1 MLKVAAVYVILI
13 LHFMDMSV
21 ANIALVPIALDLGI
35 EAYRSQWIIVAFG
48 VGIVAAIPAV
58 PPLVRWMGGRAAFS
72 AVLAISLG
80 ALLLCGSTN
89 NFWLLLVGRLLQGL
103 ASAAVL
109 LLAQKQLLSLMKKS
123 KEAGAALAM
132 SLWVSALAIAP
143 VVGPLAGAIV
153 VDAVGWHWVFLGQV
167 PILLLC
173 IFVIRGELGV
183 TPDRDGAPP
192 SVLLMLALLGVVMFG
207 QLALEAFLGKAQD
220 SGTARWAYLG
230 AAVASLAVLRWRTR
244 VRAAPL
250 FDWSLLRNG
259 PFAAYLFMNTMQGSL
274 LVMNAVVYTL
284 WMQLQL
290 QLPLTQVALILSS
303 TGVIAG
309 VLAPLVG
316 KYVSPRQQPAF
327 VLAGVFL
334 FIASILLTARL
345 TLASHG
351 LELVMPRVVCGLAL
365 ALLTPGSYLMIATL
379 SEPRRLEANSLA
391 LFSRLIGIN
400 VLLIAGVA
408 MARQLAEAA
417 TGNAGAAGLAAR
429 GAQALQA
436 WSATQGMQQVMMLSA
451 ALMGLTLIGLAL
463 VWKTGRQA
471 SAVAVAGTTPPR

>member
-1 MLKVAAVYVILI
+1 MLKVAALYVIMI

-48 VGIVAAIPAV
+48 IGIVAAIPAV
-58 PPLVRWMGGRAAFS
+58 PPLTRWMGARAAFF
-72 AVLAISLG
+72 AALATSLG
-80 ALLLCGSTN
+80 ALLLCGSTS

-103 ASAAVL
+103 ASGAVL
-109 LLAQKQLLSLMKKS
+109 LLAQKLLLSLMKKS
-123 KEAGAALAM
+123 GALAM
-132 SLWVSALAIAP
+132 SLWISALAIAP

-153 VDAVGWHWVFLGQV
+153 VDVFGWHWVFLGQV

-173 IFVIRGELGV
+173 AFVIRGELGV
-183 TPDRDGAPP
+183 TPQGEGAPP
-192 SVLLMLALLGVVMFG
+192 SALLVLALLGTVLFG

-220 SGTARWAYLG
+220 TGAARWGCLG
-230 AAVASLAVLRWRTR
+230 AAVLSLAVLRWRTH

-250 FDWSLLRNG
+250 FDWGLLRNG
-259 PFAAYLFMNTMQGSL
+259 PYAAYLFMNTMQGSL
-274 LVMNAVVYTL
+274 LVMNAVIYTL

-290 QLPLTQVALILSS
+290 QLPLSQVALILSS

-316 KYVSPRQQPAF
+316 KYATPRQQPVL

-351 LELVMPRVVCGLAL
+351 LELVVPRIVCGLAL
-365 ALLTPGSYLMIATL
+365 ALLTPGSYLMIASL
-379 SEPRRLEANSLA
+379 PEPRQLEANSLA

-408 MARQLAEAA
+408 IARQLAEAA
-417 TGNAGAAGLAAR
+417 TGQAGATGLAAQ

-436 WSATQGMQQVMMLSA
+436 WSATQGMQQVMLLSA

-463 VWKTGRQA
+463 VWRSGRPA
-471 SAVAVAGTTPPR
+471 AAVAVAGTTPPR

>member
-1 MLKVAAVYVILI
+1 MLKVAALYVIMI

-48 VGIVAAIPAV
+48 IGIVAAIPAV
-58 PPLVRWMGGRAAFS
+58 PPLVGWMGARPAFFAA
-72 AVLAISLG
+72 LATSLG
-80 ALLLCGSTN
+80 ALLLCGSTS

-103 ASAAVL
+103 ASGAVL
-109 LLAQKQLLSLMKKS
+109 LLAQKQLLALMKES
-123 KEAGAALAM
+123 RESGAALAM

-143 VVGPLAGAIV
+143 VVGPLAGALV

-167 PILLLC
+167 PVLLAC
-173 IFVIRGELGV
+173 AFIIRSELALVPQREGE
-183 TPDRDGAPP
+183 PP
-192 SVLLMLALLGVVMFG
+192 SALLVLALLGAVLFG
-207 QLALEAFLGKAQD
+207 QLALEVFLGKAQD
-220 SGTARWAYLG
+220 GGTARWAYLG
-230 AAVASLAVLRWRTR
+230 AALASLAALRWLTR

-259 PFAAYLFMNTMQGSL
+259 PYAAYLFMNTMQGSL

-290 QLPLTQVALILSS
+290 QLPLAQVAAILAS

-316 KYVSPRQQPAF
+316 KYASPRQQP
-327 VLAGVFL
+327 VLVLVGVLL
-334 FIASILLTARL
+334 FIASILLTAQL
-345 TLASHG
+345 TLASQG
-351 LELVMPRVVCGLAL
+351 LALVLPRVVCGLAL
-365 ALLTPGSYLMIATL
+365 ALLTPGSYLMIAAL
-379 SEPRRLEANSLA
+379 PEPRRLEANSLA

-408 MARQLAEAA
+408 VARQLAEAA
-417 TGNAGAAGLAAR
+417 TAQAGAAGLAAH
-429 GAQALQA
+429 GAPALQA
-436 WSATQGMQQVMMLSA
+436 LSATQGMQQVMVLSA

-463 VWKTGRQA
+463 VWRSGR
-471 SAVAVAGTTPPR
+471 PPLPSRAA